1 MKNSVLLLTK
11 KDYEDYLVVRKT
23 DSPEERERSICSFLE
38 IFLEKA
44 GYGLIRE
51 ENNIVGIKV
60 IIVFKK
66 RKSLFEKIADWIF
79 D

>member
-1 MKNSVLLLTK
+1 MKNSVLLSTK
-11 KDYEDYLVVRKT
+11 QDYEDYLVVWKS

-38 IFLEKA
+38 RFLEKA

-60 IIVFKK
+60 IMVLKK
-66 RKSLFEKIADWIF
+66 RKSLFEKIADWIC